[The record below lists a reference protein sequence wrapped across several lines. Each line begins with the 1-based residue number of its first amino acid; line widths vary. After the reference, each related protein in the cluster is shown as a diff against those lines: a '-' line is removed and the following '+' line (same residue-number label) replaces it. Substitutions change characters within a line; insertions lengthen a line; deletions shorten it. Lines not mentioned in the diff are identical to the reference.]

1 MKSDVTDCMRAHWHG
16 ELSLWMVFFYCPI
29 LVSIPCSV
37 AAAVAMLSSVFFAE
51 IPVSAGRWLFG
62 STIAATDAMTVWWCW
77 GTMQKSLRMLSMNK
91 LIAAAPVFA
100 IGFYAAM
107 LVMTELLPLSFSST
121 SEIIGEVRKERR
133 EQLNSESAW
142 ERKPWTVMAQPEL
155 HRLIAAGDIGWGS
168 ARALE
173 TAINAN
179 PELTL
184 LEIESFG
191 GLVREENLIVDMVRT
206 HKMDTLVIGK
216 CASACTGVFL
226 AGNRR
231 YVGPNAR
238 LGFHQSGFTD
248 RAHDTKWS
256 IPEYESAI
264 LYRAQGVSEDFTR
277 QALNTSYFSIWR
289 PDVLDVKLSGFATSW
304 WSERPSKYQ

>member
-1 MKSDVTDCMRAHWHG
+1 MKSGVTDCMRAHSHG
-16 ELSLWMVFFYCPI
+16 ELSLWMVFFYCPL
-29 LVSIPCSV
+29 LVFIPCSV
-37 AAAVAMLSSVFFAE
+37 AIAAAMLGSVFIAE
-51 IPVSAGRWLFG
+51 TPVCAGRWLFC
-62 STIAATDAMTVWWCW
+62 STIAATDVMAVWWCW
-77 GTMQKSLRMLSMNK
+77 GTMQKSLRMLSMNR

-100 IGFYAAM
+100 TGFYAAM

-121 SEIIGEVRKERR
+121 SEIIGEARKERR

-142 ERKPWTVMAQPEL
+142 ERKPWTVMAHPEL
-155 HRLIAAGDIGWGS
+155 RRLIASGDIGLGS
-168 ARALE
+168 AKALARAVH
-173 TAINAN
+173 AN

-191 GLVREENLIVDMVRT
+191 GLVREEDLIVDIVRNR
-206 HKMDTLVIGK
+206 KMDTLVLGK
-216 CASACTGVFL
+216 CASACTDVFL

-238 LGFHQSGFTD
+238 LGFHQSGFTG
-248 RAHDTKWS
+248 RAHDTIWS
-256 IPEYESAI
+256 TPEYESAI

-289 PDVLDVKLSGFATSW
+289 PDVLDVKLSGFATHW
-304 WSERPSKYQ
+304 WSERPSGY